1 MILNSVSVLPA
12 RRCRQQCSLALVC
25 LSDCQVRGEPP
36 RGAGPPAWEEGCLWR
51 AEAAAAAPLWLRV
64 IPSRSARRTVY
75 PSGVPTARRRGHR
88 ASWEETC
95 WRDRWVTPTRRFYS
109 VTLECSRPVGDKRPF
124 VNMRRTT
131 HVKNIL
137 WVKGCICVAELLR
150 SRSCYVAAPWA
161 ATHIRHKVSL
171 CSLVFWL
178 LVCRLVSLVSWQVCQ
193 YSTGRS
199 SHIVCICIFEQ
210 VLQHSQPSASACLLD
225 AVIFR

>member
-150 SRSCYVAAPWA
+150 SRSCFELLHIYATKWA
-161 ATHIRHKVSL
+161 FVHL
-171 CSLVFWL
+171 CFDCWFV
-178 LVCRLVSLVSWQVCQ
+178 VSWALFPGR
-193 YSTGRS
+193 YASTVPAGRATLFVFVFLS
-199 SHIVCICIFEQ
+199 RCCNIHS
-210 VLQHSQPSASACLLD
+210 LQLAR
-225 AVIFR
+225 VY

>member
-1 MILNSVSVLPA
+1 MILNFVSVLPA

-137 WVKGCICVAELLR
+137 WVKGCICVAATIKELLCR
-150 SRSCYVAAPWA
+150 SSLSCYTYTPQSEPLFTCILIAGLSSREPCFLAGMPVQYRPVEPHCLYLYFWAGVA
-161 ATHIRHKVSL
+161 T
-171 CSLVFWL
+171 
-178 LVCRLVSLVSWQVCQ
+178 
-193 YSTGRS
+193 STAFS
-199 SHIVCICIFEQ
+199 
-210 VLQHSQPSASACLLD
+210 
-225 AVIFR
+225 